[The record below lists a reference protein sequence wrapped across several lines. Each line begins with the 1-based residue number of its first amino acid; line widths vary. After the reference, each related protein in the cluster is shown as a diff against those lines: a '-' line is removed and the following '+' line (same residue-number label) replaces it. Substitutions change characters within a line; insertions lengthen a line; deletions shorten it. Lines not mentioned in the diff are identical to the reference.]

1 MRKNKEKPRFHTH
14 GSQYSD
20 ERRNNM
26 NDNKQRHVPVCVK
39 SVQIDGET
47 LKADT
52 WYKLVDGEFVEVDEI

>member
-1 MRKNKEKPRFHTH
+1 
-14 GSQYSD
+14 
-20 ERRNNM
+20 M